1 MAKLFK
7 DKVILVSGEVN
18 DISTTIIHSFL
29 EEMAIV
35 IFPAKS
41 LQQLNK
47 VKDFKDIHQHK
58 NFITLLI
65 DVHDF
70 DKVIETCE
78 TITDKFG
85 KIDIAIQIPQFASC
99 KKELTEASIDE
110 WNTMMETGMASFFMG
125 ARIVLGLMK
134 DNLSGMFVHITDSR
148 FFENLKYCALS
159 RVAFSTRIEMSKIF
173 AEEAHRSGIRYY
185 HLWVQHS
192 QDNEHSPLNDGA
204 VMSNEMIVAQIKN
217 LYQKETYSIETV
229 LQSFPQK
236 LLNQPV

>member
-1 MAKLFK
+1 MAQLFK
-7 DKVILVSGEVN
+7 DKVILVAGEVN
-18 DISTTIIHSFL
+18 EVSTAIIHSFL
-29 EEMAIV
+29 EEMAMV

-58 NFITLLI
+58 NFISLLI

-70 DKVIETCE
+70 DKLIETCE

-85 KIDIAIQIPQFASC
+85 KIDIAIQIPEFSSC

-110 WNTMMETGMASFFMG
+110 WNNMMETGMASFFMG
-125 ARIVLGLMK
+125 ARIVLSLMK

-148 FFENLKYCALS
+148 FFENLKFCALS

-192 QDNEHSPLNDGA
+192 PGKEHQLLNDVA
-204 VMSNEMIVAQIKN
+204 VVSNEMIVEQIKN
-217 LYQKETYSIETV
+217 LYQKETYTTETV
-229 LQSFPQK
+229 LQSFPKQ
-236 LLNQPV
+236 LLHQV